1 MPSKAN
7 VADLPVR
14 DPSTWDGEARGVV
27 WPRYTRASTRKA
39 SDGVSCDFLLRLS
52 SATPQRCCAESAC
65 WPQGSRPDHLSN
77 CDLTTSA
84 QAPSSAACHPRSP
97 FLPLRLCGGGP
108 IQHAWAN
115 TWRLTT
121 RRSCGPPRLGRRSI
135 REVVAAC
142 GAPEPPSLTAHF
154 FVLFCVRLR
163 THVCG
168 PHQTYAISS
177 WGPCVRRGHQSVQH
191 GLVRV
196 RKELPGLGGL
206 FQRTTPAHAKV
217 SLPSLLTYLC

>member
-1 MPSKAN
+1 MLASLYTSSGNHRSARIGTALPDVCSSAGSVDSWWEWVPSKAN

-108 IQHAWAN
+108 IPEA
-115 TWRLTT
+115 
-121 RRSCGPPRLGRRSI
+121 CGKHLATQVVRAPTSREEVRP
-135 REVVAAC
+135 EVVAAC
-142 GAPEPPSLTAHF
+142 GATEPLSLTAHCL
-154 FVLFCVRLR
+154 LFLCSASNAR
-163 THVCG
+163 VCG
-168 PHQTYAISS
+168 PTKLM
-177 WGPCVRRGHQSVQH
+177 P
-191 GLVRV
+191 
-196 RKELPGLGGL
+196 
-206 FQRTTPAHAKV
+206 
-217 SLPSLLTYLC
+217 